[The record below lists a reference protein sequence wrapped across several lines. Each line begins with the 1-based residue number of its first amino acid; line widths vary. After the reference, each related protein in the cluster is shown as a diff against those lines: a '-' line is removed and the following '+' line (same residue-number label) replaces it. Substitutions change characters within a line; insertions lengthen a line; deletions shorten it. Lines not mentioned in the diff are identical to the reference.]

1 MNSKV
6 PLPTDNI
13 YKFYS
18 LFGLVLLIS
27 SFILFVQTYTSF
39 QQRAFDRFIEL
50 EVLNSQE
57 LLSPKELARKEAFE
71 SKAIIDKSD
80 KKLYMRF
87 IGGFIGLSLVLI
99 FYGFRKWHIKIQPQ
113 QDLMAQ
119 QQIEKLALEI
129 KILKKQSNKIY
140 TNRV

>member
-1 MNSKV
+1 
-6 PLPTDNI
+6 
-13 YKFYS
+13 
-18 LFGLVLLIS
+18 
-27 SFILFVQTYTSF
+27 LFVQIYTSF
-39 QQRAFDRFIEL
+39 QQRAYDRFIEL

-57 LLSPKELARKEAFE
+57 ILSPKELAKKVAFE
-71 SKAIIDKSD
+71 SKATIDKSD
-80 KKLYMRF
+80 KKIYMRF

-129 KILKKQSNKIY
+129 KLLKKQSNKIY
-140 TNRV
+140 KNKV